1 MNERIHEFLREKHF
15 TGQVEHEFQKGDLN
29 KPTGWAILTVDT
41 PDPMLQ
47 MELNGFISN
56 LERLNAAQSR
66 WMLETGQ
73 GRTNRSYQTR

>member
-1 MNERIHEFLREKHF
+1 MNQRIHEFLTEKHL
-15 TGQVEHEFQKGDLN
+15 TGQVEHESQKGDLT
-29 KPTGWAILTVDT
+29 KSTGWAILTVDT

-66 WMLETGQ
+66 WMLETRQ
-73 GRTNRSYQTR
+73 SRTNRSYQTR